1 MIFMLVEKINNLKD
15 KLEKQVM
22 EKDSYDKIYE
32 TSVKI
37 DKLLIKYYKELEASK
52 KVKVTKSN
60 IK

>member
-1 MIFMLVEKINNLKD
+1 MLVDEINELKT

-37 DKLLIKYYKELEASK
+37 DKLLVKYYKELEASK
-52 KVKVTKSN
+52 KV
-60 IK
+60 